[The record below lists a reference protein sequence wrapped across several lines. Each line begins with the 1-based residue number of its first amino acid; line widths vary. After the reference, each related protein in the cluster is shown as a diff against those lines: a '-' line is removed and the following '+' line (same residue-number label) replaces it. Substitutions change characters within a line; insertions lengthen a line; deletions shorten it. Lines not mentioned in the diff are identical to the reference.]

1 MYDYYND
8 AVSKLKA
15 NWEKKSKGR
24 FIPLLFCFAF
34 VITGVWYPAYFM
46 WVVCAF
52 VAYMAVIIGA
62 LILAGLLLLAVR
74 LMVHY
79 ANKLESGD

>member
-1 MYDYYND
+1 MNDYYND
-8 AVSKLKA
+8 AVSKLNA
-15 NWEKKSKGR
+15 TQGKKSKGR

-46 WVVCAF
+46 WVVYAF
-52 VAYMAVIIGA
+52 AAYMTVIIGV
-62 LILAGLLLLAVR
+62 LILVVLLLLAVWLLAR
-74 LMVHY
+74 Y

>member
-8 AVSKLKA
+8 AVSKLNA
-15 NWEKKSKGR
+15 NREKKSKGR

-46 WVVCAF
+46 WVVYAF
-52 VAYMAVIIGA
+52 VAYMAVIIGV
-62 LILAGLLLLAVR
+62 LILVGLLLLAVW
-74 LMVHY
+74 LLTCY
-79 ANKLESGD
+79 ANKLESGN

>member
-8 AVSKLKA
+8 AVSKLDA
-15 NWEKKSKGR
+15 NREKKSNNC

-46 WVVCAF
+46 CVVYAF
-52 VAYMAVIIGA
+52 AAYMAVIIGV
-62 LILAGLLLLAVR
+62 LIIGVVILLALWLMVR
-74 LMVHY
+74 L
-79 ANKLESGD
+79 ANKLED

>member
-8 AVSKLKA
+8 AVSKLNA
-15 NWEKKSKGR
+15 TRGKKSKGR

-46 WVVCAF
+46 WVVYAF
-52 VAYMAVIIGA
+52 VAYMAVIIEA
-62 LILAGLLLLAVR
+62 LILVGLLLLAVW
-74 LMVHY
+74 LMDRY

>member
-1 MYDYYND
+1 MYDYYN
-8 AVSKLKA
+8 ATISMLNA
-15 NWEKKSKGR
+15 NREKKSKGR

-46 WVVCAF
+46 WVVYAF

-62 LILAGLLLLAVR
+62 LILVGLLLLAVW
-74 LMVHY
+74 LMVRH
-79 ANKLESGD
+79 ANKLESED

>member
-8 AVSKLKA
+8 AVSKLNA
-15 NWEKKSKGR
+15 NREKKSKGR

-46 WVVCAF
+46 WVVYAF
-52 VAYMAVIIGA
+52 VAYMAVIIEV
-62 LILAGLLLLAVR
+62 LILVGLLLLAVWLLTR
-74 LMVHY
+74 Y
-79 ANKLESGD
+79 ANKLESGN